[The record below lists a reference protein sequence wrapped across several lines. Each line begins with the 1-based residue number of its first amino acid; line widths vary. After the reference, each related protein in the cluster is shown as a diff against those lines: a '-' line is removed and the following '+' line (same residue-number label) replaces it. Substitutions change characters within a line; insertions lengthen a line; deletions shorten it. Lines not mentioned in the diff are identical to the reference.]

1 MKTSLAAIIREAQSA
16 GARVLLVGVRL
27 PPNYGEMYTSAF
39 EAAYRELA
47 TAHRIP
53 LVPFI
58 LEDFAGNPGFFQAD
72 RLHPTEAAQPLMLE
86 RVWKELR
93 PLLTK

>member
-1 MKTSLAAIIREAQSA
+1 
-16 GARVLLVGVRL
+16 V
-27 PPNYGEMYTSAF
+27 YTSAF

-58 LEDFAGNPGFFQAD
+58 LEDFAGKPEFFQPD

-86 RVWKELR
+86 RVWKELK
-93 PLLTK
+93 PLLNPPLPNR